1 MRTLLVLLLLA
12 LAGGAAAYWYAGR
25 PASVATILPARGDAA
40 EIVYASGVVEP
51 RHWAKVTSLIRERI
65 VELCNCEGEAVAAG
79 DVLARLNDREPETA
93 LAELQARLRLANDER
108 QRLAVLVGRNAA
120 SQAALD
126 RARSEVAQIEAQLA
140 GQVAR
145 LESYVLRAPISGSVL
160 RQDGEVGEIAE
171 PGSVLF
177 WVGQPSPRVV
187 IADVNEEDIPRIAAG
202 QPALL
207 SSDAFRG
214 RTMEAEV
221 DHVTPMGDPLTRT
234 YRVRFRLPDDT
245 PLMIGMSVDV
255 NVIVHV
261 SENALLVPSLALDG
275 SALFVVQ
282 DGIARRREVEVGIRG
297 VRQAEI
303 LSGIPEHARVV
314 TPFPDGM
321 RDGARVTVARRE

>member
-1 MRTLLVLLLLA
+1 MAAILA
-12 LAGGAAAYWYAGR
+12 GAAAYWYAGR
-25 PASVATILPARGDAA
+25 PTGVATVTPTRGDAA

-65 VELCNCEGEAVAAG
+65 VSLCNCEGEPVRAG
-79 DVLARLNDREPETA
+79 DILARLNDREPETA
-93 LAELQARLRLANDER
+93 LAELQARLRLAADER
-108 QRLAVLVGRNAA
+108 QRVAVLVGRNAA

-140 GQVAR
+140 GQAAR
-145 LESYVLRAPISGSVL
+145 LESYVLRAPSDGIVL

-171 PGSVLF
+171 PGAVLF

-187 IADVNEEDIPRIAAG
+187 IADVNEEDIPRIAPG

-207 SSDAFRG
+207 SADAFRS
-214 RTMEAEV
+214 RTLEAVV

-234 YRVRFRLPDDT
+234 YRVRFRLPEDT

-255 NVIVHV
+255 NVVVHV

-275 SALFVVQ
+275 TTLFVVEE
-282 DGIARRREVEVGIRG
+282 GIARRREIEAGIRG
-297 VRQAEI
+297 IQQVEI
-303 LSGIPEHARVV
+303 LSGISAQARIVS
-314 TPFPDGM
+314 PFPDGL
-321 RDGARVTVARRE
+321 RDGARVTLARE